1 MGVQITASPEL
12 QPAEDVSIK
21 IPYLTADVGAFNESN
36 LILARYNPES
46 GTWVPLPSTVD
57 TTNNTVTGRTN
68 HLSIFQIMAAIP
80 PSDTANVRAYPNPY
94 RPSLGHTSISLVGLP
109 ADATISIYTL
119 TGEVWK

>member
-1 MGVQITASPEL
+1 
-12 QPAEDVSIK
+12 
-21 IPYLTADVGAFNESN
+21 
-36 LILARYNPES
+36 
-46 GTWVPLPSTVD
+46 LPSTVD

-119 TGEVWK
+119 TGELVKELTADSNGISNWDARTSHGDNAASGLYYVYVEQNGSKKALKLVIQR